1 MTATEPKH
9 AAIRF
14 ALGCYEAY
22 RRLGFTRDEIFLIVG
37 RDGNDKPMLF
47 ASLQSQGLEFNIACG
62 APPSE
67 AALHKAVE
75 WWNDTTQPH
84 APKDRLF
91 VAARDRLGAAELAI
105 ALDRKGFLMPAG
117 IVFDDAVQA

>member
-1 MTATEPKH
+1 MTATEPKSPS
-9 AAIRF
+9 IRF

-37 RDGNDKPMLF
+37 RDGNNKPMLF
-47 ASLQSQGLEFNIACG
+47 ASLQAQGHEFNIACG

-84 APKDRLF
+84 AAKDKLF
-91 VAARDRLGAAELAI
+91 TDARDRLGAAELAI
-105 ALDRKGFLMPAG
+105 ALHNKGFIMPAG